1 MCGSGCSQ
9 NAPDAFSA
17 YANALRGRLLP
28 ARVSP
33 MVDFHP
39 PDDNQDGAWQGTV
52 GIFESLPAIVQPYGP
67 WYPDY
72 TGIVPVSAQQQI
84 VAPEPWT
91 VDEG

>member
-1 MCGSGCSQ
+1 
-9 NAPDAFSA
+9 
-17 YANALRGRLLP
+17 
-28 ARVSP
+28 

-39 PDDNQDGAWQGTV
+39 PDDSQEGAWQGTV
-52 GIFESLPAIVQPYGP
+52 GIFETVPAIVQPNGP

-91 VDEG
+91 VAD

>member
-1 MCGSGCSQ
+1 MCNNGCSQ

-17 YANALRGRLLP
+17 YANALRGSLNS
-28 ARVSP
+28 ARISP

-39 PDDNQDGAWQGTV
+39 PDDSQEGAWQGTV
-52 GIFESLPAIVQPYGP
+52 GIFETVPAIVQPNGP

-91 VDEG
+91 VAD